1 MSERLVAD
9 IEAKIDE
16 LVLRHR
22 LLTAEYDA
30 LREREQQWLAER
42 ARLVEKNETAQA
54 RIEAMIERLKQL
66 EAHAK

>member
-1 MSERLVAD
+1 MSERLLAD

-22 LLTAEYDA
+22 LLTAEYDT
-30 LREREQQWLAER
+30 LREREQQWLAEK

-66 EAHAK
+66 EAQPK